1 MADAARRIRPA
12 ALAAVVLLA
21 AMPARA
27 DAPANPL
34 DLSRY
39 KGKVVYLDFWASWCA
54 PCKLSFPYMER
65 MTAAYP
71 RAAFVVIAVNVDHS
85 RQRADAFL
93 SQVGASVPVVYDPK
107 GVIATKY
114 HVSEMPTSI
123 LIGRDGRVR
132 YTHLGFFENK
142 TPQYEAHIEELIH
155 EK

>member
-1 MADAARRIRPA
+1 M
-12 ALAAVVLLA
+12 
-21 AMPARA
+21 
-27 DAPANPL
+27 
-34 DLSRY
+34 
-39 KGKVVYLDFWASWCA
+39 
-54 PCKLSFPYMER
+54 
-65 MTAAYP
+65 
-71 RAAFVVIAVNVDHS
+71 NVDHS

-107 GVIATKY
+107 GAIATQY

-123 LIGRDGRVR
+123 LIGPDGRVR